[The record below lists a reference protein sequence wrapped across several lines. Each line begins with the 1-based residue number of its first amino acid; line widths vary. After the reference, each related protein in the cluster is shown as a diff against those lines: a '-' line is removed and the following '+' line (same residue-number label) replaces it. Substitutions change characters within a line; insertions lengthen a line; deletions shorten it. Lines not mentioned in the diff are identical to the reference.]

1 MRHNVNVDIKYH
13 DAVDD
18 EKLDESKEE
27 ETPMQQIA
35 KIIEK
40 NGTYI

>member
-27 ETPMQQIA
+27 ETPM
-35 KIIEK
+35 
-40 NGTYI
+40 